1 MDFFRFRT
9 IENKMDY
16 KLNLLQEAGLSSLTY
31 IVEKMNGKIDN
42 INTFGIRMHK
52 WKPIYGK
59 RDEIMAERRT
69 LIQVTEAI
77 QKVMKYAGIGE
88 VETVSLEEAYGRY
101 LAEELRA
108 DHDVPPF
115 DRSPYDGFAI
125 RAVDSTKAKL
135 DNPIEFEV
143 IETIGAGQVAS
154 KTVQPFQAVRIMTGA
169 QIPDGCDA
177 VVMLELAKQYERD
190 GKTYMSI
197 KRPFQQGD
205 NISFQGEDAKKGE
218 VLVPKGTFINPGV
231 QALLATFGYAQVK
244 VARKPRIG
252 IFATGNELL
261 DVSEPLVPGKIRN
274 SNAYMIQAQVVRSGA
289 EPVYFGKLADDVD
302 TCFTAIQKALSQVD
316 FLITTGGVSVGDY
329 DYLPAIYERL
339 GAEVLFNKVAMRPG
353 SVTTVAQLNGK
364 LLFGLSGNPSAC
376 YVGYE
381 LFVRP
386 VVRTRLF
393 SPKPYLRKATATLMA
408 DFPKPNPFTRF
419 VRSYV
424 TVEDGRLT
432 VSPVGT
438 DKSNI
443 VTSLAKANALMVLP
457 GGTRGFAR
465 GDTVDVWLLEDEEG
479 SDI

>member
-1 MDFFRFRT
+1 MLEKRT
-9 IENKMDY
+9 
-16 KLNLLQEAGLSSLTY
+16 
-31 IVEKMNGKIDN
+31 
-42 INTFGIRMHK
+42 
-52 WKPIYGK
+52 PIP
-59 RDEIMAERRT
+59 
-69 LIQVTEAI
+69 VTEAI
-77 QKVMKYAGIGE
+77 ERVMKYAGEGE
-88 VETVSLEEAYGRY
+88 AETVRLEEAYGRY

-125 RAVDSTKAKL
+125 RAVDSAQAKL
-135 DNPIEFEV
+135 DNPVEFEV
-143 IETIGAGQVAS
+143 IETIGAGQVAT
-154 KTVQPFQAVRIMTGA
+154 KAVEPFQAVRIMTGA
-169 QIPDGCDA
+169 QIPAGCDA

-197 KRPFQQGD
+197 KRPFRPGD
-205 NISFQGEDAKKGE
+205 NISFQGEDAKKGDA
-218 VLVPKGTFINPGV
+218 LVPKGTRINPGV
-231 QALLATFGYAQVK
+231 QALLATFGYAKVK

-252 IFATGNELL
+252 IFATGSELL
-261 DVSEPLVPGKIRN
+261 DVSDPLVPGKIRN

-289 EPVYFGKLADDVD
+289 EPIYFGKLMDDLD
-302 TCFTAIQKALSQVD
+302 TCFAAIQSALDQVD
-316 FLITTGGVSVGDY
+316 MLITTGGVSVGDY
-329 DYLPAIYERL
+329 DYLPIIYKRL

-353 SVTTVAQLNGK
+353 SVTTVAHLDGK

-393 SPKPYLRKATATLMA
+393 STKPYLKKATATLMA

-424 TVEDGRLT
+424 ALEDGRLT
-432 VSPVGT
+432 VAPVGM

-443 VTSLAKANALMVLP
+443 VTSLARANALMVLP
-457 GGTRGFAR
+457 GGTRGFAK
-465 GDTVDVWLLEDEEG
+465 GDTVEVWLLEDEEG
-479 SDI
+479 SDV